1 MLVRRSLFPAL
12 LALIMLLA
20 SSCAVIRG
28 GVTRQT
34 IASEYYSIAEA
45 YADLEKYDKAIPYY
59 EAAAKQ
65 KQYRNAARYGL
76 GRMYGLTGDWKQA
89 EDIFESLLKKDKGN
103 EMLEGAYAFALVSQG
118 KTEKAIPLYK
128 ALMEKHPDD
137 PVIARDYAEVLI
149 VAKQYE
155 DALES
160 IASTREKFPDSDVLK
175 DLDDLEAKANA
186 ALAPPEETED
196 SKTATKDDG
205 KNGKTVKKN
214 ILDKKA
220 AEKKAAEKKA
230 AEKKEADKKADA
242 ATTDKKAADKKVV
255 ADKTAAESDAKSTS
269 SGQ

>member
-1 MLVRRSLFPAL
+1 MLLRRRLFPAL
-12 LALIMLLA
+12 TALLMLAA

-59 EAAAKQ
+59 EAASKY

-89 EDIFESLLKKDKGN
+89 EDIFESLLKKDKEN
-103 EMLEGAYAFALVSQG
+103 EMLEGAYTFALVSQG
-118 KTEKAIPLYK
+118 KTEKAIPLYR
-128 ALMEKHPDD
+128 ALMDKHPDD
-137 PVIARDYAEVLI
+137 PVLARDYAEVLI

-155 DALES
+155 DALAS

-175 DLDDLEAKANA
+175 DLDDLEAKASA

-196 SKTATKDDG
+196 SKTAKKGDG
-205 KNGKTVKKN
+205 KTIKKN

-220 AEKKAAEKKA
+220 AEKKAAEKIA
-230 AEKKEADKKADA
+230 AN
-242 ATTDKKAADKKVV
+242 KKV
-255 ADKTAAESDAKSTS
+255 TEGDAKSPS
-269 SGQ
+269 NSQ